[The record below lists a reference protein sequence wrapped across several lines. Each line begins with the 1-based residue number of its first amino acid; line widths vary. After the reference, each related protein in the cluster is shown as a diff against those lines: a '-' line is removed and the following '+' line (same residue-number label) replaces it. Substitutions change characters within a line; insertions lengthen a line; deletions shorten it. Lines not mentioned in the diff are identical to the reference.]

1 MVKPLC
7 WVKRVFKAGL
17 GLIAL
22 TLFLLV
28 VSFSCNFNGG
38 KGVKDEGVIEYAITY
53 PDSATMRYD
62 SNMRPE
68 KLIVKFKGKKTLTNI
83 QGLSGAVSLSFI
95 HNVDERLTI
104 ILVKLFNKKLF
115 YTENYNDGDL
125 PLVYSQMPKVLI
137 KPSSDNV
144 NFKGYNCFRYIG
156 AFEGD
161 SLNKFDILY
170 TNQIGVENPNE
181 KTPYASINGLLMAF
195 TVKLYGQTMNL
206 KAINIRS
213 GNVHSS
219 DFEVPR
225 DYEMVSKE
233 TINDIF
239 ELMQ

>member
-7 WVKRVFKAGL
+7 LIKRVFKPGF

-22 TLFLLV
+22 SLFLLV
-28 VSFSCNFNGG
+28 FTFSCNFNGR
-38 KGVKDEGVIEYAITY
+38 KGIKDEGVIEYSITY
-53 PDSATMRYD
+53 PDSATMRYE

-68 KLIVKFKGKKTLTNI
+68 KMIVKFKEKKTLTNI

-115 YTENYNDGDL
+115 YTEKYNDGDL
-125 PLVYSQMPKVLI
+125 PLVYSQMPKVMLE
-137 KPSSDNV
+137 PTSDNV
-144 NFKGYNCFRYIG
+144 KFQGYDCFRYIG
-156 AFEGD
+156 VFEGD
-161 SLNKFDILY
+161 SLKKFDILF
-170 TNQIGVENPNE
+170 TNQIGIENPNE

-206 KAINIRS
+206 RAISIS
-213 GNVHSS
+213 KGNVHDS

-239 ELMQ
+239 ELMN